1 MLLLINLENWKDIKI
16 IVLKK
21 NKIVFSRSCMGYT
34 ELVKKIH
41 RVSTNFDINKYTII
55 KFDKNISVV
64 LNNAFEFKKD
74 LKALMKDIR
83 IVRKPFTT
91 GI

>member
-1 MLLLINLENWKDIKI
+1 MHLLINLENWKNIKI
-16 IVLKK
+16 LVLKK
-21 NKIVFSRSCMGYT
+21 DKVVFSRSCVGYT

-41 RVSTNFDINKYTII
+41 RASSDFEIDRYTVV

-64 LNNAFEFKKD
+64 LNNSLDFKKD
-74 LKALMKDIR
+74 LKMLMSDIR
-83 IVRKPFTT
+83 IVRKPFIK